1 MSARSYN
8 LANPRHHFAL
18 TGTLG
23 LLPREALEEIII
35 IKMLLR
41 AARVNGLLGSVVHVP
56 VRTIKRPALNTS
68 QVYHYINLYIDNY
81 LLHI

>member
-1 MSARSYN
+1 VKCEYN
-8 LANPRHHFAL
+8 QTLRAYVLLAL

-23 LLPREALEEIII
+23 LFARLEGPRGNNNNN
-35 IKMLLR
+35 KMLLR

-68 QVYHYINLYIDNY
+68 QVYHYYQFIY
-81 LLHI
+81 